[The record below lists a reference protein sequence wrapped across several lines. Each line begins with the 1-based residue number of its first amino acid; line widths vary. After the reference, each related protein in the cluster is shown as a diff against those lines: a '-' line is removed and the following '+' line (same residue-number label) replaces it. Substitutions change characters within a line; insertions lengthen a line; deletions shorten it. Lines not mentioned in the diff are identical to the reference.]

1 MRKKTEAIEKDNV
14 NTNPEEIEERKDE
27 DEELRIFKKQK
38 TKNSVISATSK
49 DVKKGAEEAVNF
61 SFKSSQSAV
70 PAGSADQHATAES
83 TIDGDDIKGESS
95 AEGYK
100 GLKNYALAGKKETTS
115 RFGPQRGSA
124 HIRATVRMDY
134 QPDLCKDYKETGY
147 CGYGDSCKFLHDRG
161 DYKAGWQ
168 LDKEWDEKEKAK
180 RDGQIAAVTGE
191 EGEYFVGDEDDKLP
205 FACFICR
212 KPFKDPIV
220 TICGHYFCED
230 CATTRYRKDPRC
242 YVCKEHTK
250 GVFNVATNI
259 LKRQK
264 QQEPEEPSEHD
275 AGPEDD

>member
-115 RFGPQRGSA
+115 RFGPRKCFCFNSFTKYDILTPMFVERGSA

-220 TICGHYFCED
+220 TM
-230 CATTRYRKDPRC
+230 
-242 YVCKEHTK
+242 
-250 GVFNVATNI
+250 
-259 LKRQK
+259 
-264 QQEPEEPSEHD
+264 
-275 AGPEDD
+275 

>member
-1 MRKKTEAIEKDNV
+1 MSDNTTDAESVFATRKRPRGNMRKKTETIEKDNV
-14 NTNPEEIEERKDE
+14 STNPEPEEQKDE

-49 DVKKGAEEAVNF
+49 DIKKGAEDAVNF

-83 TIDGDDIKGESS
+83 TLEGGEEIKGGESN

-115 RFGPQRGSA
+115 RFGPRKYLDVATMRINTNHIERGSA

-161 DYKAGWQ
+161 D
-168 LDKEWDEKEKAK
+168 
-180 RDGQIAAVTGE
+180 
-191 EGEYFVGDEDDKLP
+191 
-205 FACFICR
+205 
-212 KPFKDPIV
+212 
-220 TICGHYFCED
+220 
-230 CATTRYRKDPRC
+230 
-242 YVCKEHTK
+242 
-250 GVFNVATNI
+250 
-259 LKRQK
+259 
-264 QQEPEEPSEHD
+264 
-275 AGPEDD
+275 